1 MRGAV
6 KPGTTLDD
14 DGDYAGFSGMLP
26 CGPVRGFVDAAKTID
41 RIIGVF
47 PKVEESAIRTRLAQS
62 FRRIISQRLMP
73 KVGGGRIAAIEI
85 LVSNSR
91 TREYIEKGEKEG
103 RSIVDAM
110 NDGEL
115 EGMQTFERVLEK
127 FIREGSVRKE
137 IAVAYA
143 SNQNNLLLSISDLA

>member
-1 MRGAV
+1 
-6 KPGTTLDD
+6 
-14 DGDYAGFSGMLP
+14 
-26 CGPVRGFVDAAKTID
+26 
-41 RIIGVF
+41 
-47 PKVEESAIRTRLAQS
+47 
-62 FRRIISQRLMP
+62 MP

-115 EGMQTFERVLEK
+115 DGMQAFDQVLEK
-127 FIREGSVRKE
+127 YIREGLVKKE
-137 IAVAYA
+137 TAVAYA
-143 SNQNNLLLSISDLA
+143 SNANNLMLAISDL